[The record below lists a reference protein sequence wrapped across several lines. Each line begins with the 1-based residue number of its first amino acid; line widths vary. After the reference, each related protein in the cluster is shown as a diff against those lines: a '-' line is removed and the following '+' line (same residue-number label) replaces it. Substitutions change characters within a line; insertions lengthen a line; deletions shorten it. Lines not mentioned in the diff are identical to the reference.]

1 MQNINKQGWRYD
13 KKNYKIPKE
22 IVFCK
27 RCVNSNQRPRIT
39 FNEKGICSACQ
50 FTDYKNH
57 EIDWDKR
64 KKELEKVCDL
74 YRKNDGSYDV
84 IVPSSGG
91 KDSAFVGHYLKNEF
105 GMNPLTVTWSPQE
118 FTQIGFENFQNHI
131 KIGNLANILCTPP
144 GNIHRKLTS
153 LGMKV
158 LGDPFLPFIY
168 GMHNV
173 PFLISEKFKIPLIMY
188 GENSEVEYGGLKESK
203 YNPAN
208 SRLKGEKHEKI
219 YFSGIGP
226 NELINHGIKEEELY
240 FYNRPNLKKGDIE
253 PKSLYMGYF
262 HKWNPQE
269 NYYYC
274 VENTGFKPNK
284 IRSEG
289 TYTRFASLDDKLDGF
304 HYYLMFIKFGFGR
317 ATSDAAHE
325 IREGHITREEGVQL
339 VRKYDGEFPEKHFQL
354 FLEYCDMSQSE
365 FHEIVDSWRAKHVWE
380 KKGNDWKLKNQA
392 K

>member
-1 MQNINKQGWRYD
+1 
-13 KKNYKIPKE
+13 
-22 IVFCK
+22 
-27 RCVNSNQRPRIT
+27 
-39 FNEKGICSACQ
+39 
-50 FTDYKNH
+50 
-57 EIDWDKR
+57 
-64 KKELEKVCDL
+64 
-74 YRKNDGSYDV
+74 
-84 IVPSSGG
+84 
-91 KDSAFVGHYLKNEF
+91 
-105 GMNPLTVTWSPQE
+105 
-118 FTQIGFENFQNHI
+118 
-131 KIGNLANILCTPP
+131 
-144 GNIHRKLTS
+144 
-153 LGMKV
+153 
-158 LGDPFLPFIY
+158 
-168 GMHNV
+168 
-173 PFLISEKFKIPLIMY
+173 
-188 GENSEVEYGGLKESK
+188 
-203 YNPAN
+203 
-208 SRLKGEKHEKI
+208 
-219 YFSGIGP
+219 
-226 NELINHGIKEEELY
+226 
-240 FYNRPNLKKGDIE
+240 
-253 PKSLYMGYF
+253 MGYF